1 MLLLCAAVLFFVLSP
16 GILITLPPG
25 SFFSGRTSVVAAA
38 VHAVVFF
45 AVGYLLMYGF
55 PDGFRNPSLAQ
66 KYADLYPVGPAA
78 SALGMQ
84 GPGRTAELGYPRGTL
99 AQISV

>member
-1 MLLLCAAVLFFVLSP
+1 MLIAAALFFVLSP

-45 AVGYLLMYGF
+45 AVGYLFLYGF

-66 KYADLYPVGPAA
+66 KYAELYPVGD
-78 SALGMQ
+78 
-84 GPGRTAELGYPRGTL
+84 GRAAELGYPRGTL

>member
-1 MLLLCAAVLFFVLSP
+1 MLLIAAAILFFVLSP
-16 GILITLPPG
+16 GVLITIPPG
-25 SFFSGRTSVVAAA
+25 SFFSGRTSTLAAF
-38 VHAVVFF
+38 VHAIVFF

-66 KYADLYPVGPAA
+66 KYADLYPA
-78 SALGMQ
+78 
-84 GPGRTAELGYPRGTL
+84 GPGRAAELGYPRGTL